1 MNLETLFA
9 MTAQTET
16 FSLVRGNVV
25 LKIDHTLRLEV
36 EGQIAFLATTSEN
49 MTLKIVLL

>member
-1 MNLETLFA
+1 MNLETLFP

-49 MTLKIVLL
+49 MTMKIVLL